1 MIKLSIGIF
10 FLIFLF
16 QTNIQ
21 ANNETN
27 INFQDSKLNS
37 FTIAPIIP
45 DIIPAKPIKNEN
57 WNEYIVISGSNFA
70 NNQKENEIKLVAI
83 QNSDNSNIYFSI
95 SAFLFTITFIILM
108 LQ

>member
-16 QTNIQ
+16 QTNID

-57 WNEYIVISGSNFA
+57 WNEYIVISGNNFL
-70 NNQKENEIKLVAI
+70 NDKKENKIKSIVVE
-83 QNSDNSNIYFSI
+83 NKDNSNIYFSI
-95 SAFLFTITFIILM
+95 SAFLFTITFIILIVN
-108 LQ
+108 